1 MPEKIY
7 TNNLLI
13 IRKVINDF
21 RKMAG
26 QRRFRKTLSLKRF
39 YICDQYESSKFIR
52 RIIFK
57 FRYESFVKTIKLVE
71 AQLRKMNQADLL
83 AIADSHTD
91 TFQEWQ
97 DCIIYLTVCNSSTK
111 FNAGLVFRKI
121 RLFIADSQKLFPDIK
136 LKWKESIESNQD
148 FLTQSIGQLKQIQTE
163 IGE

>member
-26 QRRFRKTLSLKRF
+26 QRRFRKALSLKRF

-83 AIADSHTD
+83 AIADKHAD

-97 DCIIYLTVCNSSTK
+97 DCIIYLTVHSSSTK
-111 FNAGLVFRKI
+111 FKAGLTFRKVQ
-121 RLFIADSQKLFPDIK
+121 LFIVDSQKLFPNVK
-136 LKWKESIESNQD
+136 LKWKKSIESNQA
-148 FLTQSIGQLKQIQTE
+148 FLTQSKRQLRQIQAE
-163 IGE
+163 MSE

>member
-1 MPEKIY
+1 MPEKAY
-7 TNNLLI
+7 TSNLLI
-13 IRKVINDF
+13 IRKVINTF
-21 RKMAG
+21 RKVAG
-26 QRRFRKTLSLKRF
+26 QRCFRKALSLRNF
-39 YICDQYESSKFIR
+39 YICNQCENSKFIR
-52 RIIFK
+52 RIILK
-57 FRYESFVKTIKLVE
+57 FRYESFVKTIKLVKG
-71 AQLRKMNQADLL
+71 QLQKMNRAELL

-91 TFQEWQ
+91 TFREWQ
-97 DCIIYLTVCNSSTK
+97 DCIIYLTVCSSSTK